1 MAHSDMV
8 QSLARGLDLLRFAA
22 ESEHG
27 LLLAELA
34 ERLEVRPPTAFNLAR
49 TLAAKG
55 FLEKTSRPVRYRLGP
70 VVAELAAL
78 QQRRHW
84 FQQAKAVVR
93 EVFEALGDATVVLT
107 EPANDDLV
115 VALRMAPARPGAL
128 ERYPGR
134 TMAPYTNATGLCFL
148 AFAPDAESAAYRG
161 RYPFVENAGRL
172 WKREAELER
181 FLVSARAKGLVV
193 VADDAPFRVAV
204 PVYGPGNQLV
214 AVLGASFS
222 HDPDVSATRKEQ
234 MRRTVTAAARRLS
247 SPSTPEPLNL

>member
-8 QSLARGLDLLRFAA
+8 QSLARGLDLLRLAA

-27 LLLAELA
+27 LLLSELA
-34 ERLEVRPPTAFNLAR
+34 ARLQVRPPTAFNLAR
-49 TLAAKG
+49 TLVAKG

-70 VVAELAAL
+70 AVAELAVL
-78 QQRRHW
+78 QHRRQW
-84 FQQAKAVVR
+84 FRKAEMVVL
-93 EVFEALGDATVVLT
+93 EVFEALSDATVVLT
-107 EPANDDLV
+107 EPTSDDLT

-134 TMAPYTNATGLCFL
+134 TMAPYTNATGLCYL
-148 AFAPDAESAAYRG
+148 AFAPDAECAAYRR

-172 WKREAELER
+172 WKRESELEQ
-181 FLVSARAKGLVV
+181 FLASAREKGLVV
-193 VADDAPFRVAV
+193 VADDAPFRTAA

-222 HDPDVSATRKEQ
+222 HDQSAAAARKEQ

-247 SPSTPEPLNL
+247 SSPAPGRNEG